1 MSAAARYARLVFAL
15 LLIALALFVTAQQ
28 QQQQP
33 AYERPQPPETKYE
46 VIVPGMVANTPLT
59 LQFRS
64 ADLRLVVRD
73 LIMGRGEARN
83 VPVPARI
90 VMELRGGGVTTTID
104 GAKAERTQGDIWTV
118 EKGQSLTVQNP
129 YDVAVIRAMYV
140 FERGQ

>member
-1 MSAAARYARLVFAL
+1 MSAAARLARLVFAL
-15 LLIALALFVTAQQ
+15 LLISLALFVTAQQ
-28 QQQQP
+28 QQQQG
-33 AYERPQPPETKYE
+33 YEPPRPPETKYE
-46 VIVPGMVANTPLT
+46 VIVPGMVANAPFT

-104 GAKAERTQGDIWTV
+104 GAKADRTQGDIWTV
-118 EKGQSLTVQNP
+118 EKGQSLTIQNP

-140 FERGQ
+140 FELGQ